1 MVQLVYA
8 PIIMDKQEKN
18 IPNHVAV
25 IMDGNGRWAQKQ
37 DKPRK
42 FGHEEGMEAI
52 RRVTMRASERGVKV
66 LTLYAFS
73 TENWKRPPQ
82 EVHFLMGLPI
92 RFLIAL
98 YLNCK
103 KTTSKLI

>member
-52 RRVTMRASERGVKV
+52 REGDH
-66 LTLYAFS
+66 
-73 TENWKRPPQ
+73 E
-82 EVHFLMGLPI
+82 
-92 RFLIAL
+92 
-98 YLNCK
+98 
-103 KTTSKLI
+103 SK